1 MLVDLM
7 SAVAYLVLANP
18 SSKNNLGTL
27 IRCGAAFAVEEV
39 IVVGAFKWSTH
50 GAHGSHKHL
59 RYRCFHDWET
69 AATFL
74 RDEKGCDLCGVVN
87 QSQIQP
93 QRRDSPVVREPPPPV
108 PPRGSVVPGSAPES
122 TTSAT
127 NFAAQGESEPGV
139 DSSSASLPLAKIAAA
154 EQGAGSAASELSEE
168 GILWSSSFLS
178 PPPSS
183 QEEERVPEER
193 LRGAS
198 NKKDRP
204 IVQASTAMRRRPFRR
219 STAFL
224 VGHGNRLD
232 HEALDVC
239 DFFVHVEM
247 ASESPMELAAPVTT
261 SIALHHFTAWANY
274 EEQHFTGEKFNVD
287 VEAARRHPPIRK
299 DKNPLAEERVR
310 LRKERVAADPLE
322 AAASL
327 GDEGAQGGGG
337 LGWLTGVEGDATANG
352 DY

>member
-1 MLVDLM
+1 M
-7 SAVAYLVLANP
+7 SAVAYLVIANP

-39 IVVGAFKWSTH
+39 IVVGASKWSTH

-59 RYRCFHDWET
+59 RYRCFDDWET

-74 RDEKGCDLCGVVN
+74 RDERGCDLCGVVN

-93 QRRDSPVVREPPPPV
+93 QRRDSPGGREPPQSASA
-108 PPRGSVVPGSAPES
+108 PPRGSLVPGAEPES
-122 TTSAT
+122 TTAGT
-127 NFAAQGESEPGV
+127 NFAAQGESGSGV
-139 DSSSASLPLAKIAAA
+139 DSSSASLPLAKTPSAA
-154 EQGAGSAASELSEE
+154 EQGAGSAASALS
-168 GILWSSSFLS
+168 
-178 PPPSS
+178 
-183 QEEERVPEER
+183 EER
-193 LRGAS
+193 LRRSSSSVSSSSEEERFPEEGLREGS

-204 IVQASTAMRRRPFRR
+204 TVLASAAVRRRPFRR

-224 VGHGNRLD
+224 VGHGNRLEHD
-232 HEALDVC
+232 ALDVC
-239 DFFVHVEM
+239 DFFVHVEQ

-274 EEQHFTGEKFNVD
+274 EERHFTGEKFNVD
-287 VEAARRHPPIRK
+287 VEAARRHPPIQK

-310 LRKERVAADPLE
+310 LREERLAADPLE

-327 GDEGAQGGGG
+327 GDESAQGGGG
-337 LGWLTGVEGDATANG
+337 LGWLAGVEGDATGNG

>member
-1 MLVDLM
+1 MHNAALDLM

-59 RYRCFHDWET
+59 RYRCFDDWET

-74 RDEKGCDLCGVVN
+74 RDEKGCDLCGVLN
-87 QSQIQP
+87 QSQIP
-93 QRRDSPVVREPPPPV
+93 LGCEPPPAA
-108 PPRGSVVPGSAPES
+108 PPRGRVGPGSAPES
-122 TTSAT
+122 ATAAT
-127 NFAAQGESEPGV
+127 NFPAQGESEPGV
-139 DSSSASLPLAKIAAA
+139 DSSSASLPLAKIATD

-168 GILWSSSFLS
+168 GLLRSSSSLS
-178 PPPSS
+178 PSSSS

-193 LRGAS
+193 LRGGS

-204 IVQASTAMRRRPFRR
+204 TVLASTAVRRRPFRR

-239 DFFVHVEM
+239 DFFVHVEQ
-247 ASESPMELAAPVTT
+247 AGESPMELAAPVTT

-274 EEQHFTGEKFNVD
+274 EERHCTGEKFNVD
-287 VEAARRHPPIRK
+287 VGAARRHPPIQK

-310 LRKERVAADPLE
+310 LREERLAADPLE

-337 LGWLTGVEGDATANG
+337 WGWLAGVGSDATANG